1 MKLRIPAGMLAAAL
15 IFSQAAADE
24 LKPVFKTSKPLSDNR
39 AVLYFDSNNRFNVSL
54 FADFLK
60 ECEAHPAVTC
70 VGAES
75 SASTF
80 ESVADGFRGSRDES
94 FIYKGVT
101 DKHLPYME
109 FYKKNKLIG
118 SIDSESSFNIKVGIY
133 LDFISG
139 RMDVKEL
146 EDKLKMAE
154 SSENYKKIVPRMN
167 FVLLLAKK
175 GETEAA
181 LKELNSIDA
190 SKLDDKGKLL
200 FGQTYLRLKSPDKA
214 LEVLSTCTDNECK
227 FYTGLAYYLGGDNKK
242 ALEILTGL
250 KGKYRSENRLNYYL
264 KTIYEANGD
273 KKHADEIKLP
283 DNFNID
289 SE

>member
-1 MKLRIPAGMLAAAL
+1 MKLRIPAGILAAAL
-15 IFSQAAADE
+15 IFSQAAANE
-24 LKPVFKTSKPLSDNR
+24 LKPVFKTSKPLGENR

-60 ECEAHPAVTC
+60 ECEAHPTVTC
-70 VGAES
+70 IGAES
-75 SASTF
+75 SAS
-80 ESVADGFRGSRDES
+80 SVDSIANGFKGSRDES

-101 DKHLPYME
+101 DQHLPYME
-109 FYKKNKLIG
+109 FYKKNKLAG
-118 SIDSESSFNIKVGIY
+118 SITSDSSFNVKVGIY
-133 LDFISG
+133 LDYISG
-139 RMDVKEL
+139 KFDAKALDER
-146 EDKLKMAE
+146 LKMAE
-154 SSENYKKIVPRMN
+154 SAENYKKIVPRMN

-181 LKELNSIDA
+181 LRELESIDA

-214 LEVLSTCTDNECK
+214 LDVLSTCADNECK
-227 FYTGLAYYLGGDNKK
+227 FYTGIAYYLGGDNAK
-242 ALEILTGL
+242 ALDILTAL
-250 KGKYRSENRLNYYL
+250 KGKYRSENKLNYYL

-273 KKHADEIKLP
+273 KKNADAIKLP

>member
-1 MKLRIPAGMLAAAL
+1 MKLRIPAGILAAAL
-15 IFSQAAADE
+15 IFSQAAANE
-24 LKPVFKTSKPLSDNR
+24 LKPVFKTSKPLGENR

-54 FADFLK
+54 LADFLK
-60 ECEAHPAVTC
+60 ECESHPAVTC
-70 VGAES
+70 IGAES
-75 SASTF
+75 SSSSV

-101 DKHLPYME
+101 DQHLPYME
-109 FYKKNKLIG
+109 FYKKNKPAG
-118 SIDSESSFNIKVGIY
+118 SITSDSSFNVKVGIY
-133 LDFISG
+133 LDFVSG
-139 RMDVKEL
+139 KFDAKDLDDR
-146 EDKLKMAE
+146 LKMAE
-154 SSENYKKIVPRMN
+154 SAENYKKIVPRMN

-181 LKELNSIDA
+181 LRELDSIDA

-200 FGQTYLRLKSPDKA
+200 FGQTYLRLKSPEKA
-214 LEVLSTCTDNECK
+214 LEVLSACKDTECK

-242 ALEILTGL
+242 AIEVLSAL
-250 KGKYRSENRLNYYL
+250 KGKYSSENKLNFYL
-264 KTIYEANGD
+264 KTIYEADGD